1 MTIQIQAQHFK
12 DKIHRDFEWVII
24 SEKGKRRNEIE
35 LSSPG
40 KYPRKQTGENII
52 SYGVWKMG
60 RGGDLSG
67 FEGRHYKT
75 EDHKG
80 RYDHEMEMSFN
91 ECWRTENIFLGIL
104 EKGRKKVMFKSGK

>member
-1 MTIQIQAQHFK
+1 
-12 DKIHRDFEWVII
+12 
-24 SEKGKRRNEIE
+24 
-35 LSSPG
+35 
-40 KYPRKQTGENII
+40 
-52 SYGVWKMG
+52 MG

-91 ECWRTENIFLGIL
+91 EC
-104 EKGRKKVMFKSGK
+104 